1 MAEQY
6 KLLFVES
13 FKGRVLFNVPMKE
26 YTTLRIGGPADVM
39 AFPKDE
45 ADLKH
50 LLSFAGAKG
59 FKVYVIGAGSNI
71 LVRDGGIRGIV
82 VNITEGFT
90 DVSWLDDE
98 RAVVGAGVRLSTLCR
113 ECAERGLSGIEFAA
127 GIPATVGGAVYMNAG
142 AYGSEMKDVVEG
154 VEVIG
159 RRGKKGFIPK
169 ADIGFAYRHTE
180 LPEDA
185 VIVNVHMK
193 FRRADRKAIEE
204 RMKEFRKRRDKTTP
218 IGLPSAGSIFKNPE
232 GMAAGKLIEEAGLKG
247 VSSGDAKISEV
258 HANYIVNTGNARAT
272 DVLNLIALMRDR
284 VFAKTGIM
292 LEPEIKVIGESLTR

>member
-50 LLSFAGAKG
+50 LLSFAGSRG
-59 FKVYVIGAGSNI
+59 FRVYVIGAGSNI

-90 DVSWLDDE
+90 DISWVDDE
-98 RAVVGAGVRLSTLCR
+98 RAVVGAGVRLSRLSK
-113 ECAERGLSGIEFAA
+113 ECAERGLSGLEFAV
-127 GIPATVGGAVYMNAG
+127 GIPATVGGAVCMNAG
-142 AYGSEMKDVVEG
+142 AYGGEMKDVVEG
-154 VEVIG
+154 VEVVNT
-159 RRGKKGFIPK
+159 RGKKNFIPK
-169 ADIGFAYRHTE
+169 ARLGFSYRHAE
-180 LPEDA
+180 LPEGA

-193 FRRADRKAIEE
+193 FRRGSRKLIEE
-204 RMKEFRKRRDKTTP
+204 RMKEFKKRRMRTTP
-218 IGLPSAGSIFKNPE
+218 LALPSAGSIFKNPE
-232 GMAAGKLIEEAGLKG
+232 GVSAGKLIEDAGLKG
-247 VSSGDAKISEV
+247 ISSGDARISEV
-258 HANYIVNTGNARAT
+258 HANYIVNTGNARAV

-292 LEPEIKVIGESLTR
+292 LEPEIKVIGENS